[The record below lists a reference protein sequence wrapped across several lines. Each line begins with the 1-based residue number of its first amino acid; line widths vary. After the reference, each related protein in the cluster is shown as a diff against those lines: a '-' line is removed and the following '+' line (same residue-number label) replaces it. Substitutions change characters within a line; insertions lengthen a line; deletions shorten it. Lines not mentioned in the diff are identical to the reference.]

1 MMASSYYQNLIK
13 RVLDRDGMSV
23 YRKVLEK
30 AGVLVVPGASFGDLG
45 EGYVRAALV
54 TNCEGLERAV
64 KKIKESGI
72 LD

>member
-1 MMASSYYQNLIK
+1 MFAWLPIPPKYTSSLK
-13 RVLDRDGMSV
+13 FSLDL
-23 YRKVLEK
+23 LEK